1 MNDAQSSLLPTIA
14 AAFSELLG
22 FSFPWSGSNGN
33 VSCFILSHQPK
44 HQKDNYRE
52 SYKCASLANQALGRQ
67 PWFECVCGR
76 IGGEGG
82 VACVHMCQLCKKW
95 IPIQTAI
102 LRQGIVPDI

>member
-1 MNDAQSSLLPTIA
+1 MNDAQSSLLPTNA

-67 PWFECVCGR
+67 PWFECVWGGGR
-76 IGGEGG
+76 G
-82 VACVHMCQLCKKW
+82 MCAHVSVVQEMDSY
-95 IPIQTAI
+95 T
-102 LRQGIVPDI
+102 D